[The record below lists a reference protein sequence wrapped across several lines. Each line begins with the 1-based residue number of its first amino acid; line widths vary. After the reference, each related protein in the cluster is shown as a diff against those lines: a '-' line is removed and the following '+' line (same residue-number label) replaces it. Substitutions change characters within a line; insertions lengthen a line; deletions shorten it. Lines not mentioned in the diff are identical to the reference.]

1 MSRCIYVMRGRIKAQ
16 ISLRTSGVT
25 KKDTLLGSVI
35 KLMTGIRSKMRVTIT
50 PKDLELGKIWGSSI

>member
-1 MSRCIYVMRGRIKAQ
+1 MPRGIYVMRGRIKAQ

-35 KLMTGIRSKMRVTIT
+35 KLMTRIRSKMRVASTT
-50 PKDLELGKIWGSSI
+50 KYLEL